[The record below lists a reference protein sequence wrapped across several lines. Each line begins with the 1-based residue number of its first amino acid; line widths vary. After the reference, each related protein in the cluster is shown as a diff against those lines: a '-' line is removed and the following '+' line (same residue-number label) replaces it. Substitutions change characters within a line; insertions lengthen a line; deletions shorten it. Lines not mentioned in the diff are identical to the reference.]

1 LPKASFTIIPSLK
14 HQVMDN
20 KTTFCHGWRHIF
32 VIILQVH
39 RYINKRLFDPRY
51 KQINIYYLYTSTTLK
66 KCINNLQKLI
76 TN

>member
-1 LPKASFTIIPSLK
+1 
-14 HQVMDN
+14 MEN
-20 KTTFCHGWRHIF
+20 KTTLCHGWRHIF

-66 KCINNLQKLI
+66 KCINN
-76 TN
+76 